1 MDELS
6 ADNLRGAAFAANL
19 RRAFVTPAEGDLP
32 SRFLVLLDR
41 LSEVQPPPAPAARR
55 DRYRLGT

>member
-41 LSEVQPPPAPAARR
+41 LSEVQPQAAMPRPC
-55 DRYRLGT
+55 DPHRLET

>member
-6 ADNLRGAAFAANL
+6 ADNLRGMAFAANL
-19 RRAFVTPAEGDLP
+19 RRAFVIPAEGVLP

-41 LSEVQPPPAPAARR
+41 LGKVQPPADRR
-55 DRYRLGT
+55 RLDS